1 MAPVLWTMA
10 DMMHATGGESL
21 CGGDSCLF
29 EGVSIDSRTIS
40 SKDIFVAVRGA
51 THDGHAFIPQ
61 VTASSVKGLVVDRRM
76 VGGDDIASFKK
87 AGICCVAVKDT
98 IRALGDMA
106 AFHRQRFQ
114 IPVVAIT
121 GSNGKTSTK
130 EMTASVLAQKYKTLK
145 TTGNLNNEFGVPL
158 TLLRL
163 DGSHQA
169 AVVEMGM
176 NHPGEIRRLSE
187 ICQPDVGIITNIAPA
202 HLEGLGSLEN
212 VMAAKGELIE
222 NIKESGVVILNGDDP
237 CGLRLGATANRRVV
251 YFGQGKDAD
260 FRGIAIENDIEADI
274 STNGFG
280 TRFTLVFPSGS
291 IPAKIQIKIPVPGQ
305 FMVSNALAAAAA
317 GYLAGVSAQEI
328 RAGIKAFSPVHGR
341 MDVRKSRRGFF
352 IIDDSYNANP
362 GSMEAAIK
370 TLVSLKGAQK
380 AVLAAGD
387 MRELGPDSE
396 RLHEGIGRVAAQSG
410 VDLLFLTGEFAPAVK
425 KGAVSQGMAGDRV
438 IIGEK
443 PDLAAKLLET
453 LSPGDW
459 VLVKGSRS
467 VGMETVVQLLSET
480 DITT

>member
-1 MAPVLWTMA
+1 MAPVPWKVSDIVA
-10 DMMHATGGESL
+10 ATSGECL
-21 CGGDSCLF
+21 CGSDSCFF
-29 EGVSIDSRTIS
+29 EGVSIDSRAIT

-61 VTASSVKGLVVDRRM
+61 VTALGVKGLVVDGRK
-76 VGGDDIASFKK
+76 VGGDEMAFFKK
-87 AGICCVAVKDT
+87 TGICCVAVKDT
-98 IRALGDMA
+98 VRALGDMA
-106 AFHRQRFQ
+106 AFHRRRFQ
-114 IPVVAIT
+114 IPVVAVT

-130 EMTASVLAQKYKTLK
+130 EMTASVMAQKYQTLK

-163 DGSHQA
+163 DNSHQA

-222 NIKESGVVILNGDDP
+222 NIKEFGAILLNGDDP
-237 CGLRLGATANRRVV
+237 CGLRLGASATRRVM

-260 FRGIAIENDIEADI
+260 FRAINIENE
-274 STNGFG
+274 SETGSEKKGFG
-280 TRFTLVFPSGS
+280 TQFDLVLPQGS
-291 IPAKIQIKIPVPGQ
+291 IPPKIQIKIPVPGR
-305 FMVSNALAAAAA
+305 FMVSNALAAATA
-317 GYLAGVSAQEI
+317 GYLTGVSAEGIQ
-328 RAGIKAFSPVHGR
+328 AGIKAFSPVHGR
-341 MDVRKSRRGFF
+341 MNVRKSRQGFF

-370 TLVSLKGAQK
+370 TLVTLKGAQK
-380 AVLAAGD
+380 GVLAAGD

-396 RLHEGIGRVAAQSG
+396 QLHEGIGRIAAQSG
-410 VDLLFLTGEFAPAVK
+410 VDLLFLTGEFAAVVK
-425 KGAVSQGMAGDRV
+425 KGAVSQGMAGDR
-438 IIGEK
+438 IMIGEK
-443 PDLAAKLLET
+443 PDLAARLMEILG
-453 LSPGDW
+453 PGDW

-467 VGMETVVQLLSET
+467 VGMETVVQLLAET
-480 DITT
+480 DVTT

>member
-1 MAPVLWTMA
+1 MAPVPWTIA
-10 DMMHATGGESL
+10 DIMLATGGESL
-21 CGGDSCLF
+21 CGNDSCFF

-40 SKDIFVAVRGA
+40 SKDIFVAVRGVR
-51 THDGHAFIPQ
+51 HDGHTFIPK
-61 VTASSVKGLVVDRRM
+61 VAASGVKGLVVDRRI
-76 VGGDDIASFKK
+76 VGGDEIASFKK

-98 IRALGDMA
+98 VRALGDMA
-106 AFHRQRFQ
+106 AFHRRRFQ

-130 EMTASVLAQKYKTLK
+130 EMTASVLSQKYQTLK

-222 NIKESGVVILNGDDP
+222 NIKESGAVILNGDDP
-237 CGLRLGATANRRVV
+237 CGLRLGASTKRRVV
-251 YFGQGKDAD
+251 YFGQNKDAD
-260 FRGIAIENDIEADI
+260 VRAIDIETDI
-274 STNGFG
+274 KTKGFG
-280 TRFTLVFPSGS
+280 TRFTLVLPHGS
-291 IPAKIQIKIPVPGQ
+291 IPAKIQIDIPAPGR

-317 GYLAGVSAQEI
+317 GYLTGVSAEEI
-328 RAGIKAFSPVHGR
+328 QAGIKAFSPVHGR
-341 MDVRKSRRGFF
+341 MNVRKSRRGFF
-352 IIDDSYNANP
+352 VIDDSYNANP

-370 TLVSLKGAQK
+370 TLATLKGVRK
-380 AVLAAGD
+380 GVLAAGD

-396 RLHEGIGRVAAQSG
+396 RLHEGIGCIAAQSG
-410 VDLLFLTGEFAPAVK
+410 VDLLFLTGEFAAAVK

-443 PDLAAKLLET
+443 LDLAARLLET
-453 LSPGDW
+453 LGPEDW

-467 VGMETVVQLLSET
+467 AGMETVVQLLAET
-480 DITT
+480 DVTT